1 MRAGQGC
8 PARFNGQ
15 GRLIMNPFFAGID
28 VGSAT
33 TKAAV
38 VSAEGELLG
47 SAIIPTGVSA
57 SKAAGQALD
66 QAQKAASLG
75 AGAIKRLVATGYGR
89 KLVSSAD
96 RRITEITCHAVGA
109 FEKLGFALT
118 LIDIGGQ
125 DSKAIAISDSGK
137 VENFI
142 MNDRCAAGTGRFL
155 EVMARVLDTD
165 LENMSAMALR
175 APRRAS
181 INSMCTVFAETEV
194 VSLIARETD
203 RKEIA
208 SGLCWSVAERV
219 GAMAKK
225 VGVNG
230 PVFVSGG
237 VAYNRAVL
245 SGLSAQLGKAVHM
258 IEAPQLNGAFG
269 AALLAARDTQ

>member
-1 MRAGQGC
+1 
-8 PARFNGQ
+8 
-15 GRLIMNPFFAGID
+15 MNPFFAGID
-28 VGSAT
+28 VGSVT

-75 AGAIKRLVATGYGR
+75 AGAIERLVATGYGR

-125 DSKAIAISDSGK
+125 DSKAIAVSDSGK
-137 VENFI
+137 VEDFI

-165 LENMSAMALR
+165 LENMSDMALR
-175 APRRAS
+175 SPRRAS

-194 VSLIARETD
+194 VSLIARGTD
-203 RKEIA
+203 REEIA

-225 VGVNG
+225 VGING
-230 PVFVSGG
+230 LVFVSGG
-237 VAYNRAVL
+237 VAYNKAVL
-245 SGLSAQLGKAVHM
+245 STLCSQLRENVRM

-269 AALLAARDTQ
+269 AALIAAGHEQKSQ